1 VSLGVDKVVTRLLVS
16 FEQLV
21 ISGYIVSLREGRVV
35 GKDGIPWPTLTYVW
49 LGLVSSG
56 FISTDI

>member
-1 VSLGVDKVVTRLLVS
+1 VVTRLLVS